1 MKKVEDFR
9 SRWFFVDILEES
21 ELFLVTGIPPVK
33 LNTWASEALPEEALR
48 TLRPRIRDLR
58 EAGVTGTMVGV
69 EFVTRRIAPLQDH
82 RREIWRHRAGD
93 ELRLHTSELNADAR
107 EEVIRDF
114 FSSAAIPAI
123 PRNALP
129 IYSLGARETSHVT
142 AGILKFNAW
151 GPFLADGIVPG
162 PLPSAPAASS
172 EEDSAARG
180 TGPTASGDDDDD
192 AESGERLVR
201 RRRPEGTVVL
211 SDSSS
216 DDSSSPD
223 QPTGGD
229 ANTSSSR
236 DLEEEGRRARLE
248 AERCSKFND
257 ERASRNPEAG
267 TSRGKKPA
275 GESSAPPPPPSS
287 LPSKRGWVER
297 DAS

>member
-1 MKKVEDFR
+1 
-9 SRWFFVDILEES
+9 
-21 ELFLVTGIPPVK
+21 
-33 LNTWASEALPEEALR
+33 
-48 TLRPRIRDLR
+48 
-58 EAGVTGTMVGV
+58 MVGV

-82 RREIWRHRAGD
+82 CREIWRHRAGD
-93 ELRLHTSELNADAR
+93 DLRLHISELNAYAR
-107 EEVIRDF
+107 EEVIRAF

-129 IYSLGARETSHVT
+129 IYSLGARETGRVT

-151 GPFLADGIVPG
+151 GPFLADGVVPG

-172 EEDSAARG
+172 EQDSAARG
-180 TGPTASGDDDDD
+180 TGPTVSGDDDDD
-192 AESGERLVR
+192 DLESGGRLVR
-201 RRRPEGTVVL
+201 RRHPEGTVVL
-211 SDSSS
+211 SDSSD

-223 QPTGGD
+223 QTTGGD
-229 ANTSSSR
+229 ADASSSR

-248 AERCSKFND
+248 AESRSKFND

-287 LPSKRGWVER
+287 LLSKRGWVER